1 MATGRITKRAVD
13 AVPVPATG
21 KREHLWD
28 DTLKG
33 FGLMVTD
40 KGVRSYIVQYRVG
53 GRGSPTRRV
62 TIGKHGSPWTAEKAR
77 ARAEELIE
85 QVRRKV
91 DPFDAQRAAV
101 AEDKARKEREKAAA
115 VVASRLGF
123 SVFADRFVDKF
134 AKVKQPRSWQ
144 DTESI
149 VRRDLKP
156 FFLDKPLPAITSADV
171 GELLDKVHERGDAA
185 AIKAYKALRSLFGYA
200 VDKEKRHMSAAT
212 SPMLGV
218 KPPAKIDMRQR
229 TLNDT
234 ELRLVWIAAGAFGY
248 PYTPLLRLM
257 ILTGQRLR
265 EVAEAPWTE
274 FDLAAGNWLIPPE
287 RTKNRQPTLVP
298 LSDGALEIL
307 RAMPKIQRKI
317 DPATGKRPA
326 PFLFTTTA
334 ETPVSGF
341 SKAKAR
347 LDGLIA
353 GVARKEAEEHG
364 GDPMSVAG
372 WRLHDLRRSFGNGLQ
387 RLGIKTEVIESALN
401 HVSGTKS
408 GVVGVY
414 QTYKYGAEVRAAMEV
429 WDHHVTALV
438 ANEPKG
444 SNVVAMERRA

>member
-1 MATGRITKRAVD
+1 MATGKITKDSVE

-33 FGLMVTD
+33 FGVMVTD
-40 KGVRSYIVQYRVG
+40 KGVRSYIIQYRIG
-53 GRGSPTRRV
+53 GRGSDTRRV
-62 TIGKHGSPWTAEKAR
+62 TIGKHGSPWTAKTAR
-77 ARAEELIE
+77 DRAAELLE

-91 DPFDAQRAAV
+91 DPFDAQRAAI
-101 AEDKARKEREKAAA
+101 AETRARKEREKAEA

-156 FFLDKPLPAITSADV
+156 FFGDKPLPAIVSADIV
-171 GELLDKVHERGDAA
+171 ELLDKVHERGDAA

-200 VDKEKRHMSAAT
+200 VDKEKRHMSPAT
-212 SPMLGV
+212 SPMLGI
-218 KPPAKIDMRQR
+218 KPPAKIDVRQR
-229 TLNDT
+229 TLSDT

-248 PYTPLLRLM
+248 PYTPLIRLL

-265 EVAEAPWTE
+265 EIAEAPWSE
-274 FDLAAGNWLIPPE
+274 FDLGKRQWLIPPE

-298 LSDGALEIL
+298 LSDSAVEIL
-307 RAMPKIQRKI
+307 KGLPVIQRKE
-317 DPATGKRPA
+317 DPKTGVRPP

-334 ETPVSGF
+334 ETPISGF

-347 LDGLIA
+347 LDRMIA
-353 GVARKEAEEHG
+353 EVAKKALEAG
-364 GDPMSVAG
+364 RDPVVVAG

-387 RLGIKTEVIESALN
+387 RIGIKTEVIESALN

-408 GVVGVY
+408 GIVGVY
-414 QTYKYGAEVRAAMEV
+414 QTYKYEAEVRSAMDA
-429 WDHHVTALV
+429 WAGHIARMLSPPASD
-438 ANEPKG
+438 
-444 SNVVAMERRA
+444 NVLPMERRV

>member
-1 MATGRITKRAVD
+1 MATGKLTKDSVE

-33 FGLMVTD
+33 FGVMVTD
-40 KGVRSYIVQYRVG
+40 KGVRSYIIQYRMG
-53 GRGSPTRRV
+53 GRGSETRRV
-62 TIGKHGSPWTAEKAR
+62 TIGKHGSPWTAKTAR
-77 ARAEELIE
+77 DRAAELLE

-91 DPFDAQRAAV
+91 DPFDAQRAV
-101 AEDKARKEREKAAA
+101 IAEAKAQKEREKAEAA
-115 VVASRLGF
+115 VASRLGF
-123 SVFADRFVDKF
+123 SIFADRFVDKF
-134 AKVKQPRSWQ
+134 AKVRQPRSWQ

-156 FFLDKPLPAITSADV
+156 FFGDKPLPAIVSADIV
-171 GELLDKVHERGDAA
+171 ELLDKVHERGDAA

-200 VDKEKRHMSAAT
+200 VDKEKRHMSPAT
-212 SPMLGV
+212 SPMLGI
-218 KPPAKIDMRQR
+218 KPPAKIDVRQR

-248 PYTPLLRLM
+248 PYTPLIRLL

-265 EVAEAPWTE
+265 EVAEAPWSE
-274 FDLAAGNWLIPPE
+274 FDLAKRQWLIPPE

-307 RAMPKIQRKI
+307 KALPKIQRKA
-317 DPATGKRPA
+317 DPKTGVRPS

-334 ETPVSGF
+334 ETPISGF
-341 SKAKAR
+341 SKAKSR
-347 LDGLIA
+347 LDRSILEITK
-353 GVARKEAEEHG
+353 KEASEAG
-364 GDPMSVAG
+364 CDPATLAG

-387 RLGIKTEVIESALN
+387 RIGIKTEVIESALN

-408 GVVGVY
+408 GIVGVY
-414 QTYKYGAEVRAAMEV
+414 QTYKYGPEVRSAMEA
-429 WDHHVTALV
+429 WDRHVA
-438 ANEPKG
+438 
-444 SNVVAMERRA
+444 SVVSQDSSATVLPMKQRA